1 MPLMGNDILLF
12 LCWDIGGQIDF
23 GGEDAH
29 NKWRVNIIGT
39 INVSCVSHSAHQFP
53 SQADILHDAVKNH
66 AAGSGD
72 PDIRNDCHNIQSGM
86 LWLPYLRKFRPRL
99 IFSRNKREIGI
110 LISFG
115 RKKIN
120 HAGCA

>member
-1 MPLMGNDILLF
+1 MDAQGTICQQLDDMVTAADMMPLMGNDILLF

-53 SQADILHDAVKNH
+53 SQTDILHDAVKNH

-72 PDIRNDCHNIQSGM
+72 PGIRNDCHNIQSGM
-86 LWLPYLRKFRPRL
+86 L
-99 IFSRNKREIGI
+99 
-110 LISFG
+110 
-115 RKKIN
+115 
-120 HAGCA
+120 

>member
-1 MPLMGNDILLF
+1 MDAQGTICQQLDDMVTAADMMPLMGNDILLF

-53 SQADILHDAVKNH
+53 SQADILHNAVKNH
-66 AAGSGD
+66 DTGSGD
-72 PDIRNDCHNIQSGM
+72 PDIRNDCHNIQSG
-86 LWLPYLRKFRPRL
+86 
-99 IFSRNKREIGI
+99 I
-110 LISFG
+110 L
-115 RKKIN
+115 
-120 HAGCA
+120 